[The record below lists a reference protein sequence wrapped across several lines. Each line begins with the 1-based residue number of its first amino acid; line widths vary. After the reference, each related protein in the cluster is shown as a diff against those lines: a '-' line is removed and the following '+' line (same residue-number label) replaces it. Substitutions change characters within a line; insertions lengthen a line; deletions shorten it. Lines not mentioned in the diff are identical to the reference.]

1 MSASPHV
8 NSPVNTRIIM
18 LDVII
23 ALLPILVWSIYV
35 FGMRP
40 LWITLIS
47 VASSVVFEYLYRK
60 ILKKSNTVGDLSAVV
75 TGMLLAY
82 SLPSTVPLWM
92 PALGSF
98 FAIVIVKQLYGGIG
112 KNILN
117 PALAARVFLFISF
130 SKELSTYAE
139 PHASDVV
146 AEATPLAFLQK
157 GTLPETGLFDMFLGN
172 MPGCIGEISVT
183 LILLGGIYL
192 VARKVITWHIP
203 VSYIATVALLTL
215 VFPAQG
221 APNVQFM
228 LYELCSGG
236 LMLGAVFMAT
246 DYTTSPVT
254 KIGRLIYGAGCGLI
268 TVFIRYF
275 GYPEGVSFAILIMNL
290 FTLALDKITA
300 PVKFGG
306 GNKVGEQK

>member
-1 MSASPHV
+1 MTDNTQARKFLKMSASPHV

-23 ALLPILVWSIYV
+23 ALLPILVWSIYD

-117 PALAARVFLFISF
+117 PALAARVFLFS
-130 SKELSTYAE
+130 
-139 PHASDVV
+139 
-146 AEATPLAFLQK
+146 
-157 GTLPETGLFDMFLGN
+157 
-172 MPGCIGEISVT
+172 
-183 LILLGGIYL
+183 
-192 VARKVITWHIP
+192 
-203 VSYIATVALLTL
+203 
-215 VFPAQG
+215 
-221 APNVQFM
+221 
-228 LYELCSGG
+228 
-236 LMLGAVFMAT
+236 
-246 DYTTSPVT
+246 
-254 KIGRLIYGAGCGLI
+254 
-268 TVFIRYF
+268 
-275 GYPEGVSFAILIMNL
+275 
-290 FTLALDKITA
+290 
-300 PVKFGG
+300 
-306 GNKVGEQK
+306 